1 MRLINPEGLPTT
13 IGFSH
18 VVLPGDGKLVFLAG
32 QAGMDADGLLAEG
45 LVAQFEQACRNV
57 AIALAAVDARPEHV
71 ASLQI
76 FTTDVVAYRAS
87 LSELGPVYR
96 SVFGRHYPAIA
107 LLGVAELFDPAAL
120 VELVVVAV
128 IPG

>member
-1 MRLINPEGLPTT
+1 MRLTNPEGLPTA

-18 VVLPGDGKLVFLAG
+18 VAVPDEGKLIFLAG
-32 QAGMDADGLLAEG
+32 QAGLDANGSLAEG
-45 LVAQFEQACRNV
+45 LVAQFGQACRNV
-57 AIALAAVDARPEHV
+57 AIALAAVGAQPEHV

-76 FTTDVVAYRAS
+76 FTTNIAAYRAS

-107 LLGVAELFDPAAL
+107 LLGVAELFDPAAV
-120 VELVVVAV
+120 VELVAVAV
-128 IPG
+128 IPN